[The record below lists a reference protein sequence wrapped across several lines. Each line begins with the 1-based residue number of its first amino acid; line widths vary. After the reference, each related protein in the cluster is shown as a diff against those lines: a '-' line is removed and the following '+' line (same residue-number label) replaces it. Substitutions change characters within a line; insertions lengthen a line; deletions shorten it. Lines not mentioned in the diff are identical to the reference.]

1 MKGIESIE
9 MLPGQV
15 STVFG
20 RLQPAT
26 SAANLAEITPEA
38 MADVSDRKKQT
49 LAKDFESILLTQ
61 LFNEVKE
68 SLSASSFD
76 DDAGSDQFRG
86 IFWSFLAE
94 DVADKGGFG
103 LWQDFYHHFK
113 DMDDASGA
121 GELMDKQL

>member
-1 MKGIESIE
+1 MRA
-9 MLPGQV
+9 V
-15 STVFG
+15 
-20 RLQPAT
+20 
-26 SAANLAEITPEA
+26 NLAEIAPGA
-38 MADVSDRKKQT
+38 MADMSDHKKQT

-76 DDAGSDQFRG
+76 DDAGSDQFHG

-103 LWQDFYHHFK
+103 VWQDLYHHFQ
-113 DMDDASGA
+113 DMDDGSGA
-121 GELMDKQL
+121 GELTDKQL